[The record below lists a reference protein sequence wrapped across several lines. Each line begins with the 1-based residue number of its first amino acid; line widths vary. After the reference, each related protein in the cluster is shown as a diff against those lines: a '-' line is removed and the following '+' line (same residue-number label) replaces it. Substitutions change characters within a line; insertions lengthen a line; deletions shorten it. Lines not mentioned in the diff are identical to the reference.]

1 MKFSGLA
8 MIAAVAISATSA
20 LAADSAAKLETRID
34 NSFSPIAINTPLS
47 AVRAKLTEEKVIGCD
62 KFDDCDWI
70 DATHVRHYFFGI
82 RPGAGKL
89 VIKRITVSEFG
100 AGAIPALGIGV
111 ARKRKDVLKAV
122 SKFAPELKLD
132 CFTPVIKAVAA
143 VPRCEGHLSPG
154 LVAVEF
160 DPAGLLVGVRFE
172 GYEGA

>member
-1 MKFSGLA
+1 M
-8 MIAAVAISATSA
+8 
-20 LAADSAAKLETRID
+20 
-34 NSFSPIAINTPLS
+34 
-47 AVRAKLTEEKVIGCD
+47 IGCD

-70 DATHVRHYFFGI
+70 DAAHVRHYFFGT

-122 SKFAPELKLD
+122 TKFAPELKLD
-132 CFTPVIKAVAA
+132 CIAPLAA
-143 VPRCEGHLSPG
+143 GPQGHPSCQAHLSPG

-160 DPAGLLVGVRFE
+160 DRAGTLVGVRFE